1 METSEWDAIVVGS
14 GPGGLTTA
22 ACLGA
27 AGKRVLVLERHDVAG
42 GNTQVFRRHHGDDW
56 FEFDVGV
63 HYVGECGPNDF
74 FFKVFEALGVGD
86 RMSFAPLDPDGFD
99 TLMFPDFTF
108 RVPADWA
115 EYERRMVVQFPDERE
130 GIEQAMSILRTVGR
144 EGRLLFGEDRPTF
157 DEWAT
162 RPLSDLFDH
171 CELSARAR
179 AVLDH
184 WSGLYAGGPGQSAVQ
199 MHASMIYHYMF
210 GAYYPVGGG
219 QMIGARLIQVIEAC
233 DGEVRTL
240 SGVDRILIEDG
251 AAVGVRLEN
260 GDEERAPVVVSNA
273 DHRRTL
279 VDLVGADHLRPETVA
294 WAEQARMTLGLVCT
308 YVVVDREL
316 EGPNTNYFVFPN
328 YDIDSLY
335 ADLGAGRVGTETLM
349 KVLERAQVYRDEVP
363 NIVRLAARIPRRDH
377 VHRIFIHLE
386 RMSAPEV
393 FAEFGLRVCPFFNYF
408 QPAVVLLQDGGID
421 VNAVLRVA
429 ADLVLGHG
437 FGGEALAAS
446 VLDLAR
452 RRYVGRDVANQL
464 ARAAID
470 VDGPTYAGAAPA
482 LRQLAE
488 RLQRRLPEL
497 GEAGEIETLAID
509 YVDLFSRDKA
519 RARAARARATSRR

>member
-233 DGEVRTL
+233 GGEVRTL

-316 EGPNTNYFVFPN
+316 EGPTPTTSCSPTTTSTRSTPTSTGGNSPTTSCRSPMWPW
-328 YDIDSLY
+328 
-335 ADLGAGRVGTETLM
+335 R
-349 KVLERAQVYRDEVP
+349 P
-363 NIVRLAARIPRRDH
+363 ARTRPTPSCARRDT
-377 VHRIFIHLE
+377 
-386 RMSAPEV
+386 P
-393 FAEFGLRVCPFFNYF
+393 
-408 QPAVVLLQDGGID
+408 
-421 VNAVLRVA
+421 
-429 ADLVLGHG
+429 
-437 FGGEALAAS
+437 
-446 VLDLAR
+446 
-452 RRYVGRDVANQL
+452 
-464 ARAAID
+464 
-470 VDGPTYAGAAPA
+470 
-482 LRQLAE
+482 
-488 RLQRRLPEL
+488 
-497 GEAGEIETLAID
+497 
-509 YVDLFSRDKA
+509 
-519 RARAARARATSRR
+519 TSRS